1 MARLVPQR
9 LGKSKPFSSF
19 PSDDEDDDVEC
30 DITDTTTRVTFPE
43 EMFEI
48 QNDRD
53 SVRRRGTIREVSR
66 SMKQAPPKDD
76 TLFAVKDDEKF
87 SVFEKVFINVV
98 LLAVFTFVFT
108 FISALLVGYSYSSS
122 VVLLLVLF
130 VYYYYLGGVVLQFL
144 FRS

>member
-130 VYYYYLGGVVLQFL
+130 VYYCYLGGVVLQFL